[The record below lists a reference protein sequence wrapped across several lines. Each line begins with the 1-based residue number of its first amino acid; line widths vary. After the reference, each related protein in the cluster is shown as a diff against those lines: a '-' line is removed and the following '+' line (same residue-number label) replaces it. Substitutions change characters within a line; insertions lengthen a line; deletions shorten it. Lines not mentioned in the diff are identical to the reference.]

1 MPKTLV
7 LDDDLIAQ
15 LLEQLPAAGHQSI
28 STLRASLL
36 DANRA
41 GAAQTEQFF
50 GNSSPA
56 PSSRTQRT
64 SGPHLTGFSSPPTEA
79 TPQVTQVFITPRQ
92 TRPTRLTRLGRSH
105 SLPPL
110 GEDIILDDNVWRP
123 YTSTTSCIPE
133 EPMPPSSPL
142 SESSTLC
149 AANHSPLPTTTER
162 TTDRTTELTVNLN
175 GKRPGNPLP
184 DAPPA
189 KKATLRSASQK
200 EAGAGG
206 VGGAGGG
213 GNGNANKCPRK
224 GDGGRIGGDD
234 DIGNID
240 GDGDCPVCGNNCAHA
255 AANAGAGAGGAG
267 AGARAGE
274 GDGDSDPGETEVGSD
289 GPVDSEGE
297 GPAVKKKSA
306 AAKAKKTPAKK
317 KSFKVQPDGGPP
329 LTKSAGE
336 LLGALACGIFLR
348 EKRTELDTFL
358 ESLGRGEEKLDY
370 DGGHDMLGIVKR
382 LEFFDRAGQIAS
394 FWYMLSLVQLVLHVD
409 SLKKDLKA
417 KGERV
422 PGMRAIAQKYG
433 GTSRST
439 FQRRIEEGTRLLSL
453 CAAST
458 PYILVIIAVLR
469 KQDDIILRGKT
480 SNDDIMAMAVA
491 LREISHEKWGTLV
504 ARLRIPLEYIRS
516 KASFLDS
523 IDFFYNVPQP
533 KGSLPVIQR
542 VPFNCLDK
550 TDALFKDIV
559 TNFPKLPPRSPCWF
573 KPVAVWS
580 IFTDPLDFTLP
591 NVYKIVTLYIFDKTP
606 SPVNS
611 KTTEVFT
618 TAQRLLAE
626 GAEVVQSLQ
635 DLEKTIL
642 DENRYTE
649 DVPPYIEIKGSIVD
663 STTVLRIED
672 PEHKLLN
679 ELFTL
684 PPELRQRL
692 EDAIALIQAAMPGEW
707 KDDTSLREL
716 YSYLSCHY
724 TWYARFGEKG
734 HDAPQDA
741 DHMNNVQRDDGA
753 RVNFGGRIPHESR
766 EMLDNLPEFAILA
779 DAYSDIFD
787 YIRIVLQE
795 RSPDEYEGLRIFAD
809 VLPMNASSPAYPFGG
824 FVLNLR
830 ASTWGH
836 RDHGD
841 KTLCVVI
848 PFGRY
853 VGGQLCLYELG
864 FKFDLRMGDVLI
876 FPSSGNEEP
885 SFFTRTVKEM
895 SGLVIVD
902 CALDL
907 R

>member
-1 MPKTLV
+1 M
-7 LDDDLIAQ
+7 
-15 LLEQLPAAGHQSI
+15 
-28 STLRASLL
+28 RA
-36 DANRA
+36 
-41 GAAQTEQFF
+41 
-50 GNSSPA
+50 
-56 PSSRTQRT
+56 
-64 SGPHLTGFSSPPTEA
+64 
-79 TPQVTQVFITPRQ
+79 
-92 TRPTRLTRLGRSH
+92 
-105 SLPPL
+105 
-110 GEDIILDDNVWRP
+110 
-123 YTSTTSCIPE
+123 
-133 EPMPPSSPL
+133 SSPL
-142 SESSTLC
+142 SESMTLRDSSTDHL
-149 AANHSPLPTTTER
+149 HLPSTPER
-162 TTDRTTELTVNLN
+162 GVNSN
-175 GKRPGNPLP
+175 GKRPANPLP
-184 DAPPA
+184 EAPPA

-213 GNGNANKCPRK
+213 GNHNANKCPRK

-234 DIGNID
+234 DIGDID

-255 AANAGAGAGGAG
+255 AAAAAADAGAGAGAAGAG
-267 AGARAGE
+267 AGE
-274 GDGDSDPGETEVGSD
+274 GDADSDPGETEVGSD

-297 GPAVKKKSA
+297 GPAVKKK
-306 AAKAKKTPAKK
+306 KKSGPAKK
-317 KSFKVQPDGGPP
+317 NPPKKKNYKVLPSGGPP

-336 LLGALACGIFLR
+336 LLGSLACGIFKR

-358 ESLGRGEEKLDY
+358 ESLALGEEKLDY
-370 DGGHDMLGIVKR
+370 DGGQDVLGIVKR
-382 LEFFDRAGQIAS
+382 LNFFERAGQIAS

-409 SLKKDLKA
+409 SLKKDLRA
-417 KGERV
+417 KGEHV
-422 PGMRAIAQKYG
+422 LGIGAIAQKYG
-433 GTSRST
+433 GTSRSA
-439 FQRRIEEGTRLLSL
+439 FQRRIEEGSRLLSL

-458 PYILVIIAVLR
+458 PYILVIIAVLG
-469 KQDDIILRGKT
+469 KQNDIILRGKT

-516 KASFLDS
+516 KATFLNN

-533 KGSLPVIQR
+533 KGALPVIQR

-550 TDALFKDIV
+550 TDALFKDII
-559 TNFPKLPPRSPCWF
+559 TNFPKLPPRSPCWS
-573 KPVAVWS
+573 KPVPAWTIS
-580 IFTDPLDFTLP
+580 TDPLDFPLP
-591 NVYKIVTLYIFDKTP
+591 KVHKIEMPNIFQKTS

-611 KTTEVFT
+611 QTTEVFT

-649 DVPPYIEIKGSIVD
+649 DVPPYIEINGSIVD

-672 PEHKLLN
+672 PEHKLMT
-679 ELFTL
+679 ELFNL
-684 PPELRQRL
+684 PAELRQRL

-787 YIRIVLQE
+787 YIRILQE

-848 PFGRY
+848 PFGRF

-876 FPSSGNEEP
+876 FPSCDITHFNMH
-885 SFFTRTVKEM
+885 FTGKRGT
-895 SGLVIVD
+895 LVLHSDRQGDEWARD
-902 CALDL
+902 C
-907 R
+907 RGWGGYISHMVFE

>member
-1 MPKTLV
+1 MTKILV
-7 LDDDLIAQ
+7 LEDDLVAQ
-15 LLEQLPAAGHQSI
+15 LLEQLPDSGHQAI
-28 STLRASLL
+28 SVLRASLL
-36 DANRA
+36 NANHA
-41 GAAQTEQFF
+41 GTAAAQTQSIS

-56 PSSRTQRT
+56 PSSRTRT
-64 SGPHLTGFSSPPTEA
+64 AVGHIPSASSSQPSQP
-79 TPQVTQVFITPRQ
+79 TPQAFFAPRQ
-92 TRPTRLTRLGRSH
+92 TRLGRSQ

-110 GEDIILDDNVWRP
+110 GE
-123 YTSTTSCIPE
+123 
-133 EPMPPSSPL
+133 PMTVVYGYR
-142 SESSTLC
+142 SSTLRDSSMD
-149 AANHSPLPTTTER
+149 HSHLPTTPER
-162 TTDRTTELTVNLN
+162 GVNSN
-175 GKRPGNPLP
+175 GKRPANPLP

-234 DIGNID
+234 DIGDID

-255 AANAGAGAGGAG
+255 AANAGAGAGADAGAG
-267 AGARAGE
+267 AGAGAGE

-297 GPAVKKKSA
+297 GLEVKKKKKSA
-306 AAKAKKTPAKK
+306 AAKKNAPKKNPTKK
-317 KSFKVQPDGGPP
+317 KNFKVQPNGGPP

-573 KPVAVWS
+573 KPVAAWS
-580 IFTDPLDFTLP
+580 IFTDPLDFPLP
-591 NVYKIVTLYIFDKTP
+591 NVYKIVTPYIFDKTP

-635 DLEKTIL
+635 DLEKMIL

-692 EDAIALIQAAMPGEW
+692 EDAIALIQAAMPGKW

-864 FKFDLRMGDVLI
+864 FKFDLRMGDRETRN
-876 FPSSGNEEP
+876 PRSS
-885 SFFTRTVKEM
+885 
-895 SGLVIVD
+895 L
-902 CALDL
+902 
-907 R
+907 